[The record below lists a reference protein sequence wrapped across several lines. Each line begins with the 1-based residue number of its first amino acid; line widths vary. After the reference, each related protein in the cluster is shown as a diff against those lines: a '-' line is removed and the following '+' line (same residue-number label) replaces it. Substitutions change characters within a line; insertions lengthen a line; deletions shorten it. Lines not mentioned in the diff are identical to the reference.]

1 MKSREVSI
9 EVPFHDVD
17 AMGIVWHGHYT
28 KYLEIAR
35 CALLD
40 SIDYN
45 YLQMR
50 ASGYSWP
57 VVDLHVRFVKSATF
71 RQKIVVAATLVEWE
85 NRLKVSYLIK
95 DVESGRRLATGATTQ
110 VAVHI
115 ETGEL
120 CFESPA
126 ILFEK
131 LGLTVPS

>member
-1 MKSREVSI
+1 MKTCEVSI

-40 SIDYN
+40 AIDYN
-45 YLQMR
+45 YLQMK

-71 RQKIVVAATLVEWE
+71 RQKIVVVATLVEWE
-85 NRLKVSYLIK
+85 NRLKITYLIK
-95 DVESGRRLATGATTQ
+95 DEEGRRLATGSTTQ

-115 ETGEL
+115 EAGEL

-126 ILFEK
+126 IVFQK
-131 LGLTVPS
+131 LGLPVP